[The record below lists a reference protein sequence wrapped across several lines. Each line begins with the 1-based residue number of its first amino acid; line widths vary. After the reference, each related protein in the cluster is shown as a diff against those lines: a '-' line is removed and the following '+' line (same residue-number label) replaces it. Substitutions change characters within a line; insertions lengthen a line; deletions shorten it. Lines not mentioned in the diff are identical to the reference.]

1 MSEEISI
8 RYLEARELH
17 FEKTPGG
24 FLSMKIKEEEEENY
38 PRVHLYWCFP
48 FSKAGEY
55 VSVREQDD
63 KEMGIIKSLEGF
75 STETLHLVLDELNS
89 RYFTPTI
96 QTIHSLKEEFGY
108 TYWDVDTTAGRCRF
122 TVQLGRNAVLILEAA
137 KLLIHDVDGNR
148 FELEDYHTVNAKQLR
163 IIENL
168 L

>member
-1 MSEEISI
+1 MSEAQTV

-17 FEKTPGG
+17 FERTHGG
-24 FLSMKIKEEEEENY
+24 FLSMRIKAEEDY

-48 FSKAGEY
+48 FSQTGEY
-55 VSVREQDD
+55 VSVRENED
-63 KEMGIIKSLEGF
+63 KEVGIIKSLEGF
-75 STETLHLVLDELNS
+75 STETFHLILDELNN

-108 TYWDVDTTAGRCRF
+108 TYWDVDTNAGRCRF
-122 TVQLGRNAVLILEAA
+122 TVQRGRNAVLNLEAS

-148 FELEDYHTVNAKQLR
+148 FELENYHTVDVKHLR
-163 IIENL
+163 VIENL